1 MVTTATTATAAATT
15 TATASA
21 RPRTS
26 PSRWDELAVRGV
38 QRGLA
43 PCSVAT
49 EWTLSVLAGRFVEI
63 SGDRSSAALTSVFRL
78 VHEAQ
83 RSAEPVAWV
92 TRKDSVFF
100 PPDVAGTGIDL
111 AALPVVWV
119 RGALQAARTADRL
132 LRSGGFGLVVLDLGL
147 DTRLPLHAQTR
158 LVGLAKKHGTALL
171 CLTEK
176 EHHRPSLGSL
186 VSLRAQATRTQ
197 RAEDR
202 FHCEVQVLKDKRR
215 GPGWTYSEVCRGPD
229 GLH

>member
-1 MVTTATTATAAATT
+1 
-15 TATASA
+15 
-21 RPRTS
+21 
-26 PSRWDELAVRGV
+26 
-38 QRGLA
+38 
-43 PCSVAT
+43 
-49 EWTLSVLAGRFVEI
+49 VLAGRFVEI
-63 SGDRSSAALTSVFRL
+63 SGDRSSATLTSVFRL

-83 RSAEPVAWV
+83 RSAEPIAWI
-92 TRKDSVFF
+92 TRKGSVFF
-100 PPDVAGTGIDL
+100 PPDVAGTGVDL

-119 RGALQAARTADRL
+119 QGALQTARIADRL
-132 LRSGGFGLVVLDLGL
+132 LRSGAFGLLVLDLGL

-186 VSLRAQATRTQ
+186 VSLRAQAARTQ

-215 GPGWTYSEVCRGPD
+215 GPGWTHSEVCRGPD